1 MVAFAANRDIDPHR
15 FIEGDAADSIL
26 LLQHQVGQATGDR
39 ASILVFVQGP
49 FPVLHAVGNVLF
61 AVWLAPSLHRLLW
74 LHLRHDAGRWNEEL
88 PEDTQLRE
96 AFIDGAREAGD
107 NEETPEVNPL
117 SQIERLDMEVE

>member
-1 MVAFAANRDIDPHR
+1 MYKRQLYDWTVSLSALALYQTKEAFFAFLIVGLPFDI
-15 FIEGDAADSIL
+15 
-26 LLQHQVGQATGDR
+26 
-39 ASILVFVQGP
+39 
-49 FPVLHAVGNVLF
+49 LHAVGNVLF

-96 AFIDGAREAGD
+96 AFIDGAREAED
-107 NEETPEVNPL
+107 NEETQEVNPL